1 MSVVDSTFKELDE
14 RLSILDKDTINFIKI
29 KILNHI
35 TEAYERGKRD
45 GRDGIKGDSQKII
58 PNKYE
63 VEWAGPTH
71 K

>member
-14 RLSILDKDTINFIKI
+14 RLSILDKDTINFIKT
-29 KILNHI
+29 KILDHI

-45 GRDGIKGDSQKII
+45 GQEGIKGNSQKII
-58 PNKYE
+58 STKYE
-63 VEWAGPTH
+63 VEWVGSTH